1 MEAGKGQ
8 PGISIS
14 YLLLQLAE
22 DKRSNKHGDPVGR
35 GGATVGRGGATMGR
49 GGGTPQLAAYQVD
62 RGTGLNTS
70 GTS

>member
-22 DKRSNKHGDPVGR
+22 DKCSNKHGDPAGR
-35 GGATVGRGGATMGR
+35 GGA
-49 GGGTPQLAAYQVD
+49 TPQLAAYHVD
-62 RGTGLNTS
+62 RGTGLKAS
-70 GTS
+70 GASLLP